1 MAAPATRH
9 PTTCTKQNSEILR
22 SYKGRWDGDEEGG
35 VGDGDVE
42 VAGED
47 EEVSWPLKRLK
58 LGLVGLV
65 D

>member
-1 MAAPATRH
+1 M
-9 PTTCTKQNSEILR
+9 LR
-22 SYKGRWDGDEEGG
+22 SYKGKWDGDEEGG
-35 VGDGDVE
+35 DGDGDVE

-58 LGLVGLV
+58 LGLLGLV